1 MSSVNAQPQVMIT
14 GASDGIGLETARQY
28 VAEGARVLL
37 VSRGIQK
44 LRVATD
50 SLGDSVELAAVDL
63 TDRSAIEGL
72 LSSLD
77 ARGYTPDVLV
87 NNAGRGLSGP
97 FVESDW
103 SQVDSML
110 ELNMRALARL
120 THWAAERMKA
130 AGRGAIVNVSAA
142 VATRPVPWFA
152 AYAAS
157 KAFVTNLSQALDYEL
172 KPHGVRV
179 SVVHPPA
186 VRTSFADRGKADLRS
201 TLVLKLFPSIGA
213 ATVARAVRSAA
224 RRQRRSVIIG
234 PVAAIV
240 MGTAPIMPRVLDL
253 PFMSMLFK
261 ARGSAR
267 GSALPHRSKSA
278 QH

>member
-1 MSSVNAQPQVMIT
+1 MSSTDIQLQVMIT

-37 VSRGIQK
+37 ISRESQT
-44 LRVATD
+44 LRAAAD
-50 SLGDSVELAAVDL
+50 SLGDSVEVAAVDL
-63 TDRSAIEGL
+63 TDRTATESL
-72 LSSLD
+72 LCRLD

-87 NNAGRGLSGP
+87 NNAGQGLSGP
-97 FVESDW
+97 FVLSDW
-103 SQVDSML
+103 SQVSSML
-110 ELNMRALARL
+110 DLNMLALARL
-120 THWAAERMKA
+120 THWAAGRMKVV
-130 AGRGAIVNVSAA
+130 GRGTIVNLSAA

-186 VRTSFADRGKADLRS
+186 VRPGFADQTKADLRS

-213 ATVARAVRSAA
+213 ATVARAVRAA
-224 RRQRRSVIIG
+224 VRRRRRSVIVG

-253 PFMSMLFK
+253 PFMSLLFK
-261 ARGSAR
+261 ARGSAHTSVR
-267 GSALPHRSKSA
+267 LHPSKI
-278 QH
+278 QTL

>member
-1 MSSVNAQPQVMIT
+1 MSSTDIQLQVMIT

-37 VSRGIQK
+37 ISRDSEK
-44 LRVATD
+44 LRAAAD
-50 SLGDSVELAAVDL
+50 SLGDSVEVAAVDL
-63 TDRSAIEGL
+63 TDRTATESL
-72 LSSLD
+72 LRRLD

-87 NNAGRGLSGP
+87 NNAGQGLSGR

-110 ELNMRALARL
+110 ELNMLALARL
-120 THWAAERMKA
+120 THWAARRMKVV
-130 AGRGAIVNVSAA
+130 GRGTIVNLSAA

-186 VRTSFADRGKADLRS
+186 VRTSFADQKKADLRS

-213 ATVARAVRSAA
+213 ATVARAVRAA
-224 RRQRRSVIIG
+224 VRRRRRSVIVG

-253 PFMSMLFK
+253 PFMSVLFK

-267 GSALPHRSKSA
+267 TSARLAPSKI
-278 QH
+278 QTL